1 MKWNNFLKD
10 SNDQNAYKKKKKK
23 NIPLSIKEIGLVIS
37 HYQKSNFKAKMVNS
51 YKCSTKI

>member
-10 SNDQNAYKKKKKK
+10 SNDQNAYKEKKKR

-51 YKCSTKI
+51 CKY